1 MLVDMSHSL
10 AFPGLGTM
18 LDKPVDQLLYAAEDV
33 SALSLSYVHIMGSG
47 VPSLSPTV
55 LYLETFKLGMG
66 SLSG

>member
-1 MLVDMSHSL
+1 MDISHSP
-10 AFPGLGTM
+10 AFPGPGTV
-18 LDKPVDQLLYAAEDV
+18 LDKPIDQLLYAAEDV
-33 SALSLSYVHIMGSG
+33 SALSLSYIHVMGSG

>member
-1 MLVDMSHSL
+1 MDISHSP
-10 AFPGLGTM
+10 AFPGLGTV
-18 LDKPVDQLLYAAEDV
+18 LDKPIDQLLYAAEDV
-33 SALSLSYVHIMGSG
+33 SALSLSYIHVMGSG